1 MRLSPLVPIAAL
13 AFAIACN
20 ENSST
25 PVEAVSPGSI
35 ANASGSPHFIANGT
49 SCTQQG
55 FNLVC
60 SFKEA
65 GLSAGSTETIQVSV
79 FANAGY
85 GCVNGGGS
93 VPSDPK
99 KSVSGNLT
107 TSGTFTAGKNGN
119 LIGSLTVSPLA
130 ANQALS
136 CPPGQTATLLS
147 VTYGSAQQPNATIFD
162 VTSGASIDIAVF

>member
-1 MRLSPLVPIAAL
+1 MKSSRFIPIAAL
-13 AFAIACN
+13 AFAVACS
-20 ENSST
+20 ENTST
-25 PVEAVSPGSI
+25 PVGPDGPSF
-35 ANASGSPHFIANGT
+35 ASGSPHFIANGT
-49 SCTQQG
+49 SCSQVG
-55 FNLVC
+55 VNLVC
-60 SFKEA
+60 TFKEA
-65 GLSAGSTETIQVSV
+65 GLSSGSVETITVSV

-99 KSVSGNLT
+99 KSITGNLT

-119 LIGSLTVSPLA
+119 LIGTLTVSPLA

-147 VTYGSAQQPNATIFD
+147 VTYGSQAQPNATIFD

>member
-1 MRLSPLVPIAAL
+1 MRFSRLIPVAAL
-13 AFAIACN
+13 AFAAACS
-20 ENSST
+20 EKST
-25 PVEAVSPGSI
+25 GPVEVNGPSFAAG
-35 ANASGSPHFIANGT
+35 SGSPHFIANAT
-49 SCTQQG
+49 SCTQVG
-55 FNLVC
+55 INLVC
-60 SFKEA
+60 SFKET
-65 GLSAGSTETIQVSV
+65 GLSSGSVETLQVSV

-85 GCVNGGGS
+85 GCVNGGGT

-99 KSVSGNLT
+99 KSISGNLT

-119 LIGSLTVSPLA
+119 LLGTLIVSPLA

-147 VTYGSAQQPNATIFD
+147 VTYGSAAQPNANIFD

>member
-1 MRLSPLVPIAAL
+1 MRATRLVPIAAL

-20 ENSST
+20 ENSSS
-25 PVEAVSPGSI
+25 PVEAVSPGI
-35 ANASGSPHFIANGT
+35 ANASGSPHFIANAT
-49 SCTQQG
+49 SCVQQG
-55 FNLVC
+55 INLVC

-65 GLSAGSTETIQVSV
+65 GLSAGSVETVGVSV

-85 GCVNGGGS
+85 GCVNGGGT

-99 KSVSGNLT
+99 KSISGNLT
-107 TSGTFTAGKNGN
+107 VSGQFTAGKNGN
-119 LIGSLTVSPLA
+119 LLGTLTVTPLA

-147 VTYGSAQQPNATIFD
+147 VTYGSAQQPNATITDF
-162 VTSGASIDIAVF
+162 TSGASIDIAVF

>member
-1 MRLSPLVPIAAL
+1 MKYSRFIPIAVL
-13 AFAIACN
+13 AFAVACS
-20 ENSST
+20 ENTST
-25 PVEAVSPGSI
+25 PVAPDGPSF
-35 ANASGSPHFIANGT
+35 ASGSPHFIGSAT
-49 SCTQQG
+49 SCTQVG

-60 SFKEA
+60 TFKEA
-65 GLSAGSTETIQVSV
+65 GLSAGSSELIAVSV
-79 FANAGY
+79 FADAGY

-99 KSVSGNLT
+99 KSITGNLT

-136 CPPGQTATLLS
+136 CPKGQKATLLS
-147 VTYGSAQQPNATIFD
+147 VTYGTASDPNATITD
-162 VTSGASIDIAVF
+162 QTSGASIDIAVF